1 MTVVDYRRQPP
12 GNVARAERCNT
23 VRSVIEAVLFDFGGV
38 ITTSPFDNFA
48 LLEQRRSVP
57 ADTIRKINSTN
68 PDSNAWA
75 QYERNDV
82 DVAGFCELF
91 EAEAMALGYEIPGQE
106 VLDCLKTEIRPFMID
121 AVRKIRTSFRTAML
135 TNNFS
140 AGDDPGSGSHGD
152 AKALFEVIIESSKAG
167 VRKPTPRFYEL
178 ACEALEVAPSACV
191 FLDDLGINLKPA
203 RAMGMTTIKVV
214 DPHVA
219 LAELSQV
226 LGMDL

>member
-1 MTVVDYRRQPP
+1 M
-12 GNVARAERCNT
+12 VAD
-23 VRSVIEAVLFDFGGV
+23 VIEAVLFDFGGV

-48 LLEQRRSVP
+48 LLEKKVGAP
-57 ADTIRKINSTN
+57 ADTIRQINSTN
-68 PDSNAWA
+68 PDTNAWA

-91 EAEAMALGYEIPGQE
+91 EAESTALGYEIPGKD
-106 VLDCLKTEIRPFMID
+106 VLGCLRTEIRPFMLD
-121 AVRKIRTSFRTAML
+121 AVRKIRERYRTAML

-140 AGDDPGSGSHGD
+140 VGDDPGSGSHGD
-152 AKALFEVIIESSKAG
+152 AKQLFEVIIESSKAG

-178 ACEALEVAPSACV
+178 ACEALEVEPQACV

-219 LAELSQV
+219 LAELSDI
-226 LGMDL
+226 LDIPLP

>member
-1 MTVVDYRRQPP
+1 MVF
-12 GNVARAERCNT
+12 A
-23 VRSVIEAVLFDFGGV
+23 VIKAVLFDFGGV
-38 ITTSPFDNFA
+38 MTTSPFDNFA
-48 LLEQRRSVP
+48 LLEERVGAP

-68 PDSNAWA
+68 PDTNAWA

-82 DVAGFCELF
+82 DVDGFCELF
-91 EAEAMALGYEIPGQE
+91 EAEAAALGYHIPGRD
-106 VLDCLKTEIRPFMID
+106 VLDCLKTQIRPFMVE
-121 AVRKIRTSFRTAML
+121 ALRKVGQHYRTAML

-140 AGDDPGSGSHGD
+140 AGDDPGSGSHGET
-152 AKALFEVIIESSKAG
+152 KKLFEVIIESSKVG

-178 ACEALEVAPSACV
+178 ACEGLGVEPSECV

-219 LAELSQV
+219 LAELGEV
-226 LGMDL
+226 LDLELP

>member
-1 MTVVDYRRQPP
+1 
-12 GNVARAERCNT
+12 
-23 VRSVIEAVLFDFGGV
+23 VIQAVLFDFGGV

-48 LLEQRRSVP
+48 LLEERRGVP
-57 ADTIRKINSTN
+57 ADTIRKINSTD
-68 PDSNAWA
+68 PDTNAWA

-82 DVAGFCELF
+82 GVAGFCELF
-91 EAEAMALGYEIPGQE
+91 ESEASALGFDIAGQD
-106 VLDCLKTEIRPFMID
+106 VLDCLKTEIRPFMVD
-121 AVRKIRTSFRTAML
+121 AVRKIRDSFRTAML

-140 AGDDPGSGSHGD
+140 AGDDPGSGSHGE
-152 AKALFEVIIESSKAG
+152 AKQLFEVIIESSKAG

-178 ACEALEVAPSACV
+178 ACEALDVEPSACV

-219 LAELSQV
+219 LAELSDI
-226 LGMDL
+226 LELDLT

>member
-1 MTVVDYRRQPP
+1 M
-12 GNVARAERCNT
+12 
-23 VRSVIEAVLFDFGGV
+23 IKAVLFDFGGV

-48 LLEQRRSVP
+48 LLEERVGAP

-68 PDSNAWA
+68 PDTNAWA

-82 DVAGFCELF
+82 DVDGFCELF
-91 EAEAMALGYEIPGQE
+91 EAEAAALGYQIPGRD
-106 VLDCLKTEIRPFMID
+106 VLDCLKTQIRPFMVD
-121 AVRKIRTSFRTAML
+121 ALRKVGQHYRTAML

-152 AKALFEVIIESSKAG
+152 TKQLFEVIIESSKVG

-178 ACEALEVAPSACV
+178 ACEGLGVEPSECV

-219 LAELSQV
+219 LAELGEV
-226 LGMDL
+226 LDLELP

>member
-1 MTVVDYRRQPP
+1 MATTLS
-12 GNVARAERCNT
+12 A
-23 VRSVIEAVLFDFGGV
+23 VIEAVLFDFGGV

-48 LLEQRRSVP
+48 LLERRLGVP

-68 PDSNAWA
+68 PDANAWA
-75 QYERNDV
+75 QYERSDV
-82 DVAGFCELF
+82 DVAGFCSLF
-91 EAEAMALGYEIPGQE
+91 EAEAAALGYEIPGIE
-106 VLDCLKTEIRPFMID
+106 VLECIKTEIRPFMVD
-121 AVRKIRTSFRTAML
+121 ALRKVSERYRTAML

-140 AGDDPGSGSHGD
+140 AGDDPGSGSHGET
-152 AKALFEVIIESSKAG
+152 KQLFEVIIESAKVG

-178 ACEALEVAPSACV
+178 ACEALGVAPEACV

-219 LAELSQV
+219 LAELGEV
-226 LGMDL
+226 LKIDF

>member
-1 MTVVDYRRQPP
+1 M
-12 GNVARAERCNT
+12 
-23 VRSVIEAVLFDFGGV
+23 IEAVLFDFGGV

-48 LLEQRRSVP
+48 LLEERRGVP
-57 ADTIRKINSTN
+57 ADTIRRINSAN
-68 PDSNAWA
+68 PDANAWA

-91 EAEAMALGYEIPGQE
+91 EAEAAALGFEIPGQE
-106 VLDCLKTEIRPFMID
+106 VLDCLRTEIRPFMVD
-121 AVRKIRTSFRTAML
+121 AVRTIGQRYRTAML

-152 AKALFEVIIESSKAG
+152 AKKLFEVIVESSKAG

-178 ACEALEVAPSACV
+178 ACEALEVAPDACV

-214 DPHVA
+214 GA
-219 LAELSQV
+219 AEAITELEAH
-226 LGMDL
+226 LGLELR

>member
-1 MTVVDYRRQPP
+1 M
-12 GNVARAERCNT
+12 
-23 VRSVIEAVLFDFGGV
+23 IEAVLFDFGGV

-48 LLEQRRSVP
+48 ALEQRREIP
-57 ADTIRKINSTN
+57 ADTIRKINSTD
-68 PDSNAWA
+68 PDTNAWA

-91 EAEAMALGYEIPGQE
+91 EAEAAALGFEIPGQE

-121 AVRKIRTSFRTAML
+121 ALRKVAASYRTAML

-140 AGDDPGSGSHGD
+140 AGDDPGSGSHGE

-178 ACEALEVAPSACV
+178 ACEALDVEPSACV

-219 LAELSQV
+219 LAELGEI
-226 LGMDL
+226 LDIAF

>member
-1 MTVVDYRRQPP
+1 M
-12 GNVARAERCNT
+12 
-23 VRSVIEAVLFDFGGV
+23 IEAVLFDFGGV

-48 LLEQRRSVP
+48 LLEERRGVP

-68 PDSNAWA
+68 PDTNAWA

-82 DVAGFCELF
+82 DVAGFSALF
-91 EAEAMALGYEIPGQE
+91 EAEAQALGYKIPGQE
-106 VLDCLKTEIRPFMID
+106 VLDCLQTEIRPFMVD
-121 AVRKIRTSFRTAML
+121 AVRKVSKQFRTAML

-152 AKALFEVIIESSKAG
+152 TKALFEVIIESSKAG

-178 ACEALEVAPSACV
+178 ACEALDVEPAACV

-219 LAELSQV
+219 LAELSEI
-226 LGMDL
+226 LRIDF

>member
-1 MTVVDYRRQPP
+1 M
-12 GNVARAERCNT
+12 
-23 VRSVIEAVLFDFGGV
+23 IEAVLFDFGGV

-48 LLEQRRSVP
+48 LLEQRVGAP

-68 PDSNAWA
+68 PDTNAWA
-75 QYERNDV
+75 KYERNDV
-82 DVAGFCELF
+82 DVAGFSELF
-91 EAEAMALGYEIPGQE
+91 EAEAAALGYEIPGQE
-106 VLDCLKTEIRPFMID
+106 VLACLKTELRPFMVD
-121 AVRKIRTSFRTAML
+121 AVRTISEHYRTAML

-140 AGDDPGSGSHGD
+140 AGADPGSGSHGE
-152 AKALFEVIIESSKAG
+152 AKKLFEVIIESSKVG

-178 ACEALEVAPSACV
+178 ACEGLGVEPSACV

-219 LAELSQV
+219 LAELGEI
-226 LGMDL
+226 LNLELI